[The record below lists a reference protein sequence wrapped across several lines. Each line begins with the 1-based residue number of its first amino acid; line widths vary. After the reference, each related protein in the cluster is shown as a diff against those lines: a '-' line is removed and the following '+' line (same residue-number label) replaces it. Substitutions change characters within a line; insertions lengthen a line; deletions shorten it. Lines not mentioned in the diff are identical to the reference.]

1 MQVKTRHFKYLVNFM
16 QRRMRDKCA
25 TIDAKKDVMMLAW
38 DKYVY
43 IWGRKAV
50 MYKDEGMKHILE
62 SLKTVKP
69 QIVRFLLQE
78 YVKQC
83 KKRHAIAFFQWRV
96 YFSTAR
102 KENDAGCQLSK
113 EEVLEIMQE
122 RIQHFEKESAAFLQS
137 FNLTDQTVELGAFT
151 PIRNPRQTYDIGHKS
166 KSSFQISSF

>member
-1 MQVKTRHFKYLVNFM
+1 MQDKMQVKTRHFKYLVNFM

-69 QIVRFLLQE
+69 
-78 YVKQC
+78 
-83 KKRHAIAFFQWRV
+83 
-96 YFSTAR
+96 
-102 KENDAGCQLSK
+102 
-113 EEVLEIMQE
+113 
-122 RIQHFEKESAAFLQS
+122 
-137 FNLTDQTVELGAFT
+137 
-151 PIRNPRQTYDIGHKS
+151 
-166 KSSFQISSF
+166 